1 MASTANTEIGMFVVL
16 CLENVLTTRR
26 IRIESG
32 INSQVFLLLYKNHN
46 NTATFWSEPDLL
58 QATLH
63 KCIQQWASAT
73 RGNLT
78 LFSLLKFY

>member
-1 MASTANTEIGMFVVL
+1 MMASTANKEIGMFVMVL

-32 INSQVFLLLYKNHN
+32 INSKVFLFLYKNYN
-46 NTATFWSEPDLL
+46 STATFWSKPDLL

-63 KCIQQWASAT
+63 KCIQQLASAT
-73 RGNLT
+73 RRY
-78 LFSLLKFY
+78 FFFA